1 MKSGNSTRR
10 WVRAEKKEHTSSP
23 PSKIFLINA
32 SEHSTLKEI
41 TGYSIIA
48 FSPEEQQMKSFNSS
62 LPFAL
67 IILLLMVLLYSPSQA
82 QETGSRIRAR
92 SVITSVVLYKDRAA
106 VERTAV
112 VSLPEGYSELV
123 IPKLPHGIMDD
134 TVRIQS
140 RGNRDITIMGI
151 EVEKKYL
158 VKSRQKRIR
167 ELEDKIEGL
176 RNLDNALV
184 DKMNAAK
191 TSIRFLESLTEFASK
206 QGREGILY
214 KTINLAEMTRTMEFV
229 ETNILKEHA
238 KIRRIVIDRKELS
251 DRIRVL
257 EKRLTDIAGR
267 RYMEFR
273 GNVFTS
279 QSAMLNRPQVQQ
291 LNQYD
296 TNVMQMDQETSQKRE
311 GDREKWATISL
322 RAAKSGS
329 YTLKLSY
336 VITGARWTPLYDVRT
351 NLQEGKVSLAYYG
364 LVQQNTGEDWNNVRL
379 YLSTADPRRA
389 ADPPH
394 LSPWYLARKT
404 IQGHDGTREMRSFG
418 GAPGAADYAASSI
431 AASRYQKRPSRELR
445 KIRRKGISVT
455 YRVASRKTILSG
467 TGEKKTSIEVIQYA
481 PGNSKFLYVTAPGRS
496 SHAFL
501 RTVITNASRYTLFPG
516 KVNLYLDGDYVGNTA
531 VRKTI
536 MPEKKMTLHF
546 GTDDGIRIHK
556 TLVKK
561 YREEKG
567 LFSGAIRT
575 NYHYQ
580 IKIEN
585 NKKKEAA
592 FLVIDRLPVSRDSAI
607 TVEEEQII
615 PGPLSDTLEKKRARY
630 TQGIR
635 RWRFTVPALKSH
647 TIDLK
652 FYIQHP
658 KEVQV
663 SGN

>member
-1 MKSGNSTRR
+1 
-10 WVRAEKKEHTSSP
+10 
-23 PSKIFLINA
+23 
-32 SEHSTLKEI
+32 
-41 TGYSIIA
+41 
-48 FSPEEQQMKSFNSS
+48 MKSFNMVLFFSFFS
-62 LPFAL
+62 G
-67 IILLLMVLLYSPSQA
+67 ILLTLVYTPGFA
-82 QETGSRIRAR
+82 QDTGTKIRTK
-92 SVITSVVLYKDRAA
+92 SVVTSVVLYKDRAA

-167 ELEDKIEGL
+167 ELEEKIEIL
-176 RNLDNALV
+176 RNRDNALV
-184 DKMNAAK
+184 DTMNAAK
-191 TSIRFLESLTEFASK
+191 TSIRFLESLTDFASK

-214 KTINLAEMTRTMEFV
+214 KTINLAEMTRTMQFV
-229 ETNILKEHA
+229 ETNILKEQA
-238 KIRRIVIDRKELS
+238 KIRRIVIDRKEIS
-251 DRIRVL
+251 DKIRVL

-291 LNQYD
+291 LNQYNTD
-296 TNVMQMDQETSQKRE
+296 VMQMDQETSQKRE
-311 GDREKWATISL
+311 GDREKWVTISL
-322 RAAKSGS
+322 RAAKAGP

-336 VITGARWTPLYDVRT
+336 VIRGARWTPLYDVRT
-351 NLQEGKVSLAYYG
+351 SLKEKSVALAYYG
-364 LVQQNTGEDWNNVRL
+364 LVRQNTGEDWNNVRL

-389 ADPPH
+389 ADPPR
-394 LSPWYLARKT
+394 LSPWYLTRKT
-404 IQGHDGTREMRSFG
+404 GRPHRSRREMRSFG
-418 GAPGAADYAASSI
+418 GAAGAADYASSSI
-431 AASRYQKRPSRELR
+431 AAAEKSREPLPDFQ
-445 KIRRKGISVT
+445 KIREKSTSVT

-467 TGEKKTSIEVIQYA
+467 TGEKKTPIEVIQYA
-481 PGNSKFLYVTAPGRS
+481 PKHAQFLYVVTPGRS
-496 SHAFL
+496 ARAFL
-501 RTVITNASRYTLFPG
+501 RTKITNASRYTIFPG

-531 VRKTI
+531 FRKTI

-546 GTDDGIRIHK
+546 GTDDGIRIQK

-575 NYHYQ
+575 SYHYR

-585 NKKKEAA
+585 NKKKEAS

-607 TVEEEQII
+607 TVEEEQIM
-615 PGPLSDTLEKKRARY
+615 PEPLSGSEEKKRSRY
-630 TQGIR
+630 KQGIR
-635 RWRFTVPALKSH
+635 RWRFTVPALKSQ
-647 TIDLK
+647 TIEMK

-663 SGN
+663 SG